1 MLGLIETKRKRG
13 MILTNPDILGTLE
26 RVMDPLIMDKDT
38 LQDVFELR
46 LVLEMGLADLL
57 YIRKTDKDIEEL
69 EEIVDKE
76 VESKE
81 HTFRIKNEIAFHG
94 KLYEISGKETLKR
107 FKRMQDRKS
116 TGLNSIH

>member
-1 MLGLIETKRKRG
+1 MLCRIETNRKIG

-94 KLYEISGKETLKR
+94 KMYEISGNDTLR
-107 FKRMQDRKS
+107 SEEHTSELQS
-116 TGLNSIH
+116 L